1 MSINQKRPL
10 DEIHNDDAPNTKR
23 RRINNKNKNEK
34 LLKQPLNQ
42 DGNHGEN
49 NNSENKNNHSSV
61 RDAQNERQ
69 EYTYSDNSRDASS
82 STSISS
88 SPHEQNTKTNRTI
101 QFATTLSQPIN
112 EKHVYFNNNNQLRDT
127 NNKSQYNTKYD
138 TLKKAINNIKNEHK
152 MLVETNKKLEM
163 RLNKQ
168 KQNMWHIDNNNILS
182 PCGILITIIILFC
195 AILLKQIVALA
206 DTIVELQDTIVELQD
221 TNVELNHKIVELQD
235 TNVAIYIELNHK
247 IMGLEIINNMEL
259 LYYKFYNTNGP
270 DTLWRI
276 YGNKIKINGG
286 MVTFNGDADH
296 YNTVYVYLSI
306 MQTGIHKI
314 KLKVLK
320 KSSNCWIGIGITST
334 T

>member
-195 AILLKQIVALA
+195 AILYKRV
-206 DTIVELQDTIVELQD
+206 VELQDIIVKFHD
-221 TNVELNHKIVELQD
+221 TNV
-235 TNVAIYIELNHK
+235 ELNHK

-259 LYYKFYNTNGP
+259 LYYNTNGS
-270 DTLWRI
+270 DTFWRI